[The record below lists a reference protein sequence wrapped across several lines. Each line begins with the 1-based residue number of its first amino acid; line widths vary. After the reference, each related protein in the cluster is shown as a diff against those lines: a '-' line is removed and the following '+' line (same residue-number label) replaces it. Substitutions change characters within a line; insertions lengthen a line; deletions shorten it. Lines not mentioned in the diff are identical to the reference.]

1 MDENDAEI
9 VGSFLLLDGGK
20 NERGILTEPRAK
32 TKSCGQRRP
41 EILGLSRYFRDYP
54 SSNFVKTRK
63 KTRGRLTSIGK
74 LNGVST
80 ALLISLTARSKM

>member
-63 KTRGRLTSIGK
+63 KHAEDWHRLE
-74 LNGVST
+74 N
-80 ALLISLTARSKM
+80 